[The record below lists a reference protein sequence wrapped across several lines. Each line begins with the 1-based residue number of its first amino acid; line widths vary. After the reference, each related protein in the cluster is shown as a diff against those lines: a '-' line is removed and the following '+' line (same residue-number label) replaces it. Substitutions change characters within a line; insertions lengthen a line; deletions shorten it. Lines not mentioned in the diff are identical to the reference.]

1 MMIGRFRTRG
11 RRNDRG
17 QASVELL
24 GSLPFLALALI
35 AALQLIF
42 AVATVQ
48 ATSAA
53 ARAASRTVSQGD
65 GDPTA
70 SAERA
75 VPSWVVPRMDVQVSG
90 GARPSVRVTSSIP
103 IIFPGLL
110 DGPKVTRSAWFD
122 PEQGVAPWG

>member
-1 MMIGRFRTRG
+1 MR

-17 QASVELL
+17 QASIELL
-24 GSLPFLALALI
+24 GSIPYLALALI

-53 ARAASRTVSQGD
+53 ARAAARTVSQGD
-65 GDPTA
+65 GDPVE

-75 VPSWVVPRMDVQVSG
+75 VPGWVVDRMEVQVSG
-90 GARPSVRVTSSIP
+90 GLRPSVRVTSSIP
-103 IIFPGLL
+103 ILFPGLI
-110 DGPKVTRSAWFD
+110 DGPRVSRTAWFD